1 MANALIT
8 GYVLNRIDY
17 LTLIL
22 LNELEKTTLNV
33 INKATGNDTSS
44 FLAFNN
50 DNLMSTL
57 VSKKNNYNEL
67 LYKHVCDNPQTTFYN
82 VVRKLK
88 NVDIIGKDIGIVN
101 KKNSDLQTNDLIAI
115 SWITDLVILPFN
127 VNSAVFY
134 NILNIYEK
142 DDYFNIIL
150 HSAANSYN
158 SEYMSFIIEKD
169 TQSVSIKMTYGYVPN
184 SLYYTFLIATGII
197 DYQPV
202 IQKYML
208 NVVNYIYA
216 DDTTKCKVDNIQYLS
231 RSVM

>member
-1 MANALIT
+1 MATALIT
-8 GYVLNRIDY
+8 GFFLNLIDD

-50 DNLMSTL
+50 DNLMPML
-57 VSKKNNYNEL
+57 VSKKNNYHEL
-67 LYKHVCDNPQTTFYN
+67 LYKHVCDNPRTTFYN

-115 SWITDLVILPFN
+115 SWITNLVILPFN

-134 NILNIYEK
+134 NILNIYET

-158 SEYMSFIIEKD
+158 YEYMSFIIEKD

-184 SLYYTFLIATGII
+184 NLYYKCLIASGLH
-197 DYQPV
+197 DYQTL
-202 IQKYML
+202 IEMYML
-208 NVVNYIYA
+208 NVVNYLYA
-216 DDTTKCKVDNIQYLS
+216 DDTTKCDVSNIKSLT
-231 RSVM
+231 RNVM